1 MTIDG
6 PTLSKT
12 FITHHLKL
20 RNAGKGVEVGSKQE
34 LEDIRGKDYE
44 KPPLDSKS

>member
-1 MTIDG
+1 MAIDG
-6 PTLSKT
+6 SALNKT

-20 RNAGKGVEVGSKQE
+20 RNAGKGMGVGSKQE
-34 LEDIRGKDYE
+34 LEDIRGKDHE